1 MNNCLKLR
9 KGLILGLISLL
20 SLQLIFSFG
29 FIYRERPAIAHV
41 SSHFAS
47 TVLNTNNLIGSYLL
61 GEDLYPA
68 LKPVKTDIP
77 SSVAGSVTSTLKE
90 WTIMAYLAG
99 DNDLHDVALDD
110 LNEMEFA
117 GSDDNIN
124 IIALLDRQNNPDTKL
139 YYVCQDK
146 PSNPEIISQIITNSP
161 FDPEINTGCSS
172 NLLNFAKWTIDN
184 FPAKRYVLLLWGHGL
199 GWRGV
204 AHDYSSSNDSLSPSE
219 IEEAL
224 LSVKELVGFQIDVVV
239 FDACLMQM
247 SEVAASLGTRQLAGL
262 MVGSQETVPGGG
274 LDYGKIFS
282 LLKSNPG
289 QSSEDWVSGI
299 VDKYLYSYPEEK
311 VTLSAIRLEKINELT
326 ANLDSLAYTLLQSG
340 EWIAISDAR
349 SQSEYFSDQAYI
361 DLYDF
366 VEKLQSSVNNT
377 SLLLEAKKMQSY
389 LDQAIL
395 KNGNNNT
402 HPEIHGV
409 SIYFPYSGNMDPS
422 YCEQIVEITGW
433 ARFLIQY
440 LNNCSAGNCD

>member
-1 MNNCLKLR
+1 M
-9 KGLILGLISLL
+9 
-20 SLQLIFSFG
+20 
-29 FIYRERPAIAHV
+29 
-41 SSHFAS
+41 
-47 TVLNTNNLIGSYLL
+47 
-61 GEDLYPA
+61 
-68 LKPVKTDIP
+68 
-77 SSVAGSVTSTLKE
+77 
-90 WTIMAYLAG
+90 
-99 DNDLHDVALDD
+99 
-110 LNEMEFA
+110 
-117 GSDDNIN
+117 
-124 IIALLDRQNNPDTKL
+124 
-139 YYVCQDK
+139 
-146 PSNPEIISQIITNSP
+146 ITNTP
-161 FDPEINTGCSS
+161 FDPEINTGCPS
-172 NLLNFAKWTIDN
+172 NLSNFSKWTIDN

-204 AHDYSSSNDSLSPSE
+204 AYDYSSSNDSLSPSE

-224 LSVKELVGFQIDVVV
+224 LSVKESVGFHIDVVV

-289 QSSEDWVSGI
+289 QSSEDWVSDI

-326 ANLDSLAYTLLQSG
+326 ANLDSLAYALLQSG
-340 EWIAISDAR
+340 EWTAISDAR

-409 SIYFPYSGNMDPS
+409 SFYFPYSGNMDPS